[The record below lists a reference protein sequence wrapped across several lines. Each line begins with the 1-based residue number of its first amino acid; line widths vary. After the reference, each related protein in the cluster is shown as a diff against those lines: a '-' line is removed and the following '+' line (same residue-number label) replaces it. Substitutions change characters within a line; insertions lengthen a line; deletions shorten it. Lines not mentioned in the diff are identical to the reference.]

1 MNPQR
6 KCKNTQAN
14 ILNVK
19 VRAVQLET
27 NVWVVWPGESF
38 SSLKRTLQHDL
49 RFVNITFEQNTR
61 PDQSGDVEP

>member
-1 MNPQR
+1 ML
-6 KCKNTQAN
+6 KFVT
-14 ILNVK
+14 
-19 VRAVQLET
+19 VQLET

-49 RFVNITFEQNTR
+49 RFVNIAFEQTTR